1 MVFHRRTGRRGRD
14 GPRGAGRRAPT
25 YAALDLGTNNC
36 RLLVAEAARERFKV
50 VDAFSR
56 IVRLGEGMAR
66 TGRLSDAAQARA
78 LDALKVCAAKLRRRR
93 IDGVRAVATEACR
106 KADNCAAFLERVRD
120 ETGLAFE
127 TITPDEEARLALGGC
142 LPLLDGERPH
152 ALVFD
157 IGGGSTQLMWL
168 DVRAE
173 RPSLVASL
181 SIPAGVVS
189 LSERYGTA
197 PLSRGEYQ
205 ALIDGVDSHLAAF
218 CDGLGIRE
226 AVADDRVQMLGT
238 SGTVTTLVGLDLGL
252 DRYERAK
259 VDGAFL
265 DLDVVHALSDE
276 LRALDHEGRASRPCV
291 GVERADLVVAG
302 CAILEALCRR
312 WPVPRLRV
320 ADRGV
325 REGILLDL
333 MAAGRGGAGLFDAR
347 A

>member
-1 MVFHRRTGRRGRD
+1 MVFHRRSGRRGRN
-14 GPRGAGRRAPT
+14 GPRGAGRRLPT

-36 RLLVAEAARERFKV
+36 RLLVAEAVHDRFRV

-56 IVRLGEGMAR
+56 IVHLGEGLAR
-66 TGRLSDAAQARA
+66 TGRLSQEAQDRT
-78 LDALKVCAAKLRRRR
+78 LEALKVCAAKLRRRR

-106 KADNCAAFLERVRD
+106 KAANWRGFLDRVRE
-120 ETGLAFE
+120 ETGLDFE
-127 TITPDEEARLALGGC
+127 IITPDEEARLALGGC
-142 LPLLDGERPH
+142 LPLLDDRRPN
-152 ALVFD
+152 ALIFD
-157 IGGGSTQLMWL
+157 IGGGSTQVMWL
-168 DVRAE
+168 NVSRQ
-173 RPSLVASL
+173 RPALVASV
-181 SIPAGVVS
+181 SIPTGVVS
-189 LSERYGTA
+189 LSEHYGPA
-197 PLSRGEYQ
+197 ALSRAEYQ
-205 ALIDGVDSHLAAF
+205 ALVDSVGAHLSPF
-218 CDGLGIRE
+218 CDRLGIRE

-252 DRYERAK
+252 DRYERSR

-276 LRALDHEGRASRPCV
+276 LRALDHEGRANRPCV

-333 MAAGRGGAGLFDAR
+333 MASGRGGAALLDAR